1 MRVRRPQPVKASW
14 KAQRRDRESA
24 YPRAREGRTRLLRK
38 KRFGDGRKR
47 HAWSMCGRSRPVSGQ
62 SQSFSL
68 LLRGEI
74 DVCGL
79 SEWGGRL
86 ESSQMIWDGCWL
98 ACEMRSAHLQP
109 GWLVP
114 KDGGT
119 CQEHRAGRTGDS
131 GKGQLPGPAARAVQR
146 VSLSCALLCD
156 LHLEILT
163 IFIFELCLV
172 SLVGN
177 EDLVL
182 APVVPPPMMGLLPPA
197 PQLPCT

>member
-1 MRVRRPQPVKASW
+1 
-14 KAQRRDRESA
+14 
-24 YPRAREGRTRLLRK
+24 
-38 KRFGDGRKR
+38 
-47 HAWSMCGRSRPVSGQ
+47 
-62 SQSFSL
+62 
-68 LLRGEI
+68 
-74 DVCGL
+74 
-79 SEWGGRL
+79 
-86 ESSQMIWDGCWL
+86 
-98 ACEMRSAHLQP
+98 MRSAHLQP

-119 CQEHRAGRTGDS
+119 CQKHRAGRRMGDT

-146 VSLSCALLCD
+146 VSLSCALILCD

-177 EDLVL
+177 EDLIP

-197 PQLPCT
+197 PQLPRT